1 MRRVATVLLLMS
13 PLAPAQAQGAA
24 DLARCVAI
32 ARDADRLACY
42 DAAVAD
48 SSPEARAASEVRAR
62 ETARIAAEEAAVAAA
77 AAKARAAAEVEAR
90 REAFGAENVT
100 SRPERVKPRAD
111 EIREVEA
118 GVTELLTNMSGLG
131 VFLLDNG
138 QMWRQAD
145 TQSLPNVRVGDRV
158 KINKTA
164 LGGYNMTFLK
174 QKRAAL
180 VKRVR

>member
-1 MRRVATVLLLMS
+1 MRRVATILLLIS
-13 PLAPAQAQGAA
+13 PLAPVQAQSAA
-24 DLARCVAI
+24 ELARCVAI

-42 DAAVAD
+42 DTALAN

-62 ETARIAAEEAAVAAA
+62 ESARIAAEEAVAAAA
-77 AAKARAAAEVEAR
+77 AAKASAEAEAKAR
-90 REAFGAENVT
+90 REAFGAEAVA
-100 SRPERVKPRAD
+100 SRPDRFKPRAD

-118 GVTELLTNMSGLG
+118 GVAELLTNRSGLG

-138 QMWRQAD
+138 QLWRQAD

-158 KINKTA
+158 KISKTT